1 MPSCSETAGKRR
13 KKTVTS
19 AKKKVRKKK
28 VVKKARKPVAKKTK
42 TVVKKRPAVKK
53 KSVTKKAQ
61 AQPQQTRWLSIA
73 VMEGNEI
80 QVAKFIGRLRGVV
93 RVLLPT
99 YDDSALYPGYVFSE
113 CDFSDDVLMDICHLA
128 DVEGI
133 LSKNSICNYAMGGHE
148 MPAELKP
155 EALRSIRESEARY
168 AKLVRKEMTIVEKG
182 QKITITSGVFS
193 GMSGYIVSV
202 NRRKMSVIVKVRL
215 SDGGMVRKVSV
226 KHGQFDVMECD
237 DNDDGWRL

>member
-1 MPSCSETAGKRR
+1 MPSCSETGKRR
-13 KKTVTS
+13 KKTATS
-19 AKKKVRKKK
+19 AKKKVRRKK
-28 VVKKARKPVAKKTK
+28 VVKKARKPAAKKIK
-42 TVVKKRPAVKK
+42 TVVKKKSVVKK
-53 KSVTKKAQ
+53 KPITKKVQ
-61 AQPQQTRWLSIA
+61 TQPQQTRWLSVA
-73 VMEGNEI
+73 VIEGNEL
-80 QVAKFIGRLRGVV
+80 QVAKLIGRVRGVV

-113 CDFSDDVLMDICHLA
+113 CDFSDDVLMDICQLA

-133 LSKNSICNYAMGGHE
+133 LSRNSVCNYAIGGYE
-148 MPAELKP
+148 MPAELKS

-193 GMSGYIVSV
+193 GMSGYILSV
-202 NRRKMSVIVKVRL
+202 NRRKMSVIAKVRL
-215 SDGGMVRKVSV
+215 SDGGMVRKVSM

-237 DNDDGWRL
+237 DDDDGWRL